1 LSTRDLLVENVHIA
15 TLGPEREPYGAVRDG
30 CFLVRSGRL
39 AWVGPR
45 SEIPAGVEAAESI
58 DGGGRWATPGLVD
71 CHTHLVFAGSR
82 ADEFE
87 RRLGGATYEEI
98 ARAGGGIVS
107 TVRSTRA
114 ASEDALIEASG
125 PRLQSLMGRGVTTVE
140 VKSGYGLATDAE
152 LKMLRV
158 ARRLGREEGLTV
170 QTTFLGAHAL
180 PPEYRDDRDA
190 YTRLICEEMIPA
202 ACEEGLADAV
212 DAFCEGIAFTPEECA
227 RVFEVAEAYGLPVRL
242 HADQLSDL
250 GGAALAARF
259 RARSADHLEHTSEE
273 GVRAMAASG
282 TVAVLLPGAA
292 HFLRDRSVPPI
303 EAFRVHGV
311 PMAVGT
317 DLNPGSS
324 PLLDPLQAMNLACLL
339 FGLTPEEALAGMT
352 RHGAQALG
360 LLEEIG
366 TLAPGKR
373 ADVVLWSVKHPAEL
387 SYWMGAQP
395 CWAVIRGG
403 VVERTGGR

>member
-1 LSTRDLLVENVHIA
+1 MSTHDLLVSNVHIA
-15 TLGPEREPYGAVRDG
+15 TLEPEGAPYGAVRDA
-30 CFLVRSGRL
+30 CILVHGGRL
-39 AWVGPR
+39 AWLGPR
-45 SEIPAGVEAAESI
+45 SEMPDGVEPEKSI

-87 RRLGGATYEEI
+87 RRLEGATYEEI
-98 ARAGGGIVS
+98 ARSGGGILS
-107 TVRSTRA
+107 TVRATRA
-114 ASEDALIEASG
+114 ASEHELVEASR
-125 PRLQSLMGRGVTTVE
+125 PRLKSLMARGVTTVE
-140 VKSGYGLATDAE
+140 VKSGYGLDSDTE

-158 ARRLGREEGLTV
+158 ARRLGDEEGMAV
-170 QTTFLGAHAL
+170 QTSLLAAHAL
-180 PPEYRDDRDA
+180 PSECQDDRGG
-190 YTRLICEEMIPA
+190 YVRLICEEMIPA
-202 ACEEGLADAV
+202 ACQEGLVDAV

-227 RVFEVAEAYGLPVRL
+227 RVFEAAGEYGLPVRL

-259 RARSADHLEHTSEE
+259 RARSADHLEHTSGE
-273 GVRAMAASG
+273 GVRAMAESG

-292 HFLRDRSVPPI
+292 HFLRDRSIPPV
-303 EAFRVHGV
+303 EAFRDLGV

-352 RHGAQALG
+352 RHGARALG
-360 LLEEIG
+360 MLDDIG
-366 TLAPGKR
+366 TLTPGKR
-373 ADVVLWSVKHPAEL
+373 ADVVLWSVEHPAEL

-395 CWAVIRGG
+395 CWTVIRGG
-403 VVERTGGR
+403 AVEPNGAP